1 MQRAYRI
8 QPCFFDQED
17 RLEKLGE
24 PLPRLDSIVD
34 WHAFR
39 PLLKVIHQKQR
50 KSNAGRK
57 PHDVTLMFKM
67 LVLQALYN
75 LSDDQTEFQIRDRLS
90 FQRFDEQ
97 LWASGQM
104 PKGGQIIVASLVNVP
119 KNRNTRDENK
129 QIKEGKTPDAWDDK
143 PNMKRQKDEDARWT
157 KKHGESHYGYKNHIN
172 VDKEHKLIRR
182 YAVTDDSQVFDE
194 VLDDENSGRSISAD
208 SAYRSEAREQQLRER
223 GYKSRIHRKGSSRR
237 SLNQQERATNHRHSK
252 VRARVEH
259 VFGDQR
265 ARQGNI
271 LVRTKG
277 KVRAAVKIGLMNL
290 TYNMRRLEFQLRP
303 HSPLLQGLIGRK
315 PVEGGGKC
323 RTRRES
329 WIAEFED
336 EQSAQRNGTAAALIT
351 PRSASERID

>member
-1 MQRAYRI
+1 MQ
-8 QPCFFDQED
+8 PGFFDDED
-17 RLEKLGE
+17 RLAKLEKLGD

-34 WHAFR
+34 WQAFR

-50 KSNAGRK
+50 KNNAGRK

-75 LSDDQTEFQIRDRLS
+75 LSDDQTEFQVHHRLS
-90 FQRFDEQ
+90 LQSFLGLSPEYTVPDSETLWLFREQLARHGLIDKLFQRFDAQ
-97 LWASGQM
+97 LWASGLM
-104 PKGGQIIVASLVNVP
+104 PMGGQIVDASLVNVP

-129 QIKEGKTPDAWDDK
+129 QIKEGKTPDGWDDK

-157 KKHGESHYGYKNHIN
+157 KKHGKSHYGYKNHIN

-182 YAVTDDSQVFDE
+182 YAVTDASVHDSQVFDE
-194 VLDDENSGRSISAD
+194 VLDDENSGRSIWAD
-208 SAYRSEAREQQLRER
+208 SAYRSEAREERLRDQ
-223 GYKSRIHRKGSSRR
+223 GYKSRIHRKGTSRR
-237 SLNQQERATNHRHSK
+237 KLSQQEQTTNHRRSK

-265 ARQGNI
+265 TRQGNI

-290 TYNMRRLEFQLRP
+290 TYNMRRLEFLLRP
-303 HSPLLQGLIGRK
+303 
-315 PVEGGGKC
+315 
-323 RTRRES
+323 
-329 WIAEFED
+329 
-336 EQSAQRNGTAAALIT
+336 QSARCTA
-351 PRSASERID
+351 

>member
-1 MQRAYRI
+1 MVAQLA
-8 QPCFFDQED
+8 QEEDQAT
-17 RLEKLGE
+17 

-34 WHAFR
+34 WSAFR

-75 LSDDQTEFQIRDRLS
+75 LSDDQTEFQVRDRLS
-90 FQRFDEQ
+90 FQRFLGLSPENTVPDAKTLWLFREQLARHGLIDKLFQRFDEQ
-97 LWASGQM
+97 LWASGLM
-104 PKGGQIIVASLVNVP
+104 PKGGQIVDASLVNVP

-129 QIKEGKTPDAWDDK
+129 QIKEGKTPDGWDDK

-157 KKHGESHYGYKNHIN
+157 KKHGKSHYGYKNHI
-172 VDKEHKLIRR
+172 DKEHKLIRR
-182 YAVTDDSQVFDE
+182 YAVTDASVHDSQVFDE
-194 VLDDENSGRSISAD
+194 VLDEENSGRSVWAD
-208 SAYRSEAREQQLRER
+208 SAYRSEAREEQLRER
-223 GYKSRIHRKGSSRR
+223 GYKSRIHRKGTSRR
-237 SLNQQERATNHRHSK
+237 KLNQQEQATNHRRSK

-265 ARQGNI
+265 TLQGNI

-290 TYNMRRLEFQLRP
+290 SYNMRRLEFLLRP
-303 HSPLLQGLIGRK
+303 
-315 PVEGGGKC
+315 
-323 RTRRES
+323 
-329 WIAEFED
+329 
-336 EQSAQRNGTAAALIT
+336 QSACYTN
-351 PRSASERID
+351 